1 MHCWTSCTLAFL
13 VLVSMAYMVMI
24 TDKSKELT
32 SVLNEEQLQ
41 RYKKIANERRNHM
54 IIGYI
59 LGLAL
64 SIVAVLSTKNK
75 VYQVCYAITI
85 TYFVSYFYY
94 TLAPKSDYMVIHLET
109 EEQRR
114 AWLAVYLKMKNN
126 YHLSF
131 ILGIVFVA
139 LAVYAA

>member
-1 MHCWTSCTLAFL
+1 MHCWTSCTLSII
-13 VLVSMAYMVMI
+13 VLISMGYMVMI

-54 IIGYI
+54 IVGYI
-59 LGLAL
+59 LGLVI
-64 SIVAVLSTKNK
+64 SIIAVLSTNDK

-94 TLAPKSDYMVIHLET
+94 TLVPKSDYMLIHLDT
-109 EEQRR
+109 EERRR

>member
-1 MHCWTSCTLAFL
+1 MHCWTSCTLSFIVLISMIYMILL
-13 VLVSMAYMVMI
+13 V
-24 TDKSKELT
+24 DKSSELT
-32 SVLNEEQLQ
+32 SVLNEEQLI
-41 RYKKIANERRNHM
+41 RYKNIAHERRNHM

-59 LGLAL
+59 LGLLL
-64 SIVAVLSTKNK
+64 SIVAVLSVKDK

-94 TLAPKSDYMVIHLET
+94 TLVPKSDYMLIHLET
-109 EEQRR
+109 EEKRR